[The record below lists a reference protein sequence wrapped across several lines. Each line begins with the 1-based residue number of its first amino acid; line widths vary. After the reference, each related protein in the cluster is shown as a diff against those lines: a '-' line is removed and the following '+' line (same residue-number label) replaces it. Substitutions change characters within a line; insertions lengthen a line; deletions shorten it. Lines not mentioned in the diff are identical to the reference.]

1 MNSGAFVNAIESMEN
16 WGLTDV
22 LLPFLLIFTI
32 MFAILQKTKILGL
45 DKKNFSVIIAL
56 VIALTVVIPHVT
68 GSYPPDGDIVDIMN
82 SALPNIS
89 IVVVAIV
96 MLLILIGILGG
107 QATWMGG
114 SLSGWIAI
122 VALLIVLF
130 IFGRAASWYTSWPR
144 WLWWLE
150 DPDTQALVI
159 IILIFGIIIWWVT
172 KEPSE
177 EGKKWKLFSDI
188 GDFFKGNNKD

>member
-1 MNSGAFVNAIESMEN
+1 MESGAFVNAIESMEN

-32 MFAILQKTKILGL
+32 MFAILQKTKILGE
-45 DKKNFSVIIAL
+45 DKKNFNVIIAL

-68 GSYPPDGDIVDIMN
+68 GSYPPDGDIVSIMN

-107 QATWMGG
+107 EASWMGG

-122 VALLIVLF
+122 IALLIVLF
-130 IFGRAASWYTSWPR
+130 IFGKAANWYESWPR

-150 DPDTQALVI
+150 DPDTQALVV

-177 EGKKWKLFSDI
+177 KGEKWKLFSDI
-188 GDFFKGNNKD
+188 GDFFKGGGKK